1 MNGRFERD
9 PVIHEAS
16 QQLTT
21 VLTRGNLT
29 SPDPESGAM
38 DLSALKAA
46 VEGFG
51 DKSAA
56 FLDHVA
62 EDLNRII
69 GMYSWDTQESYKAH
83 AETVLAAMGRERSRI
98 TKRFRNH
105 AQAAIRALGAFPLA
119 GDESLADRY
128 QQLQW
133 SAKQSSKFGSERRAN
148 HLTCVRAAME
158 HLAQVGGY
166 PDVVRM
172 EFALKSEIAADAMDP
187 DKQWAV
193 EDYLLKLVVEGSN
206 AGLVVERNGKRLK
219 SIPKAVRS
227 DPAYSEARELQ
238 ERLRAQARRLRSG
251 LLEPLLAEG
260 RPISVEDLIAL
271 LRLPTCREMV
281 SALIWRTAEGVTGLV
296 EADGADDSDSLL
308 LCDLDGAK
316 VTVTGALFAAHPWD
330 LFSAGTLGR
339 WQKAVVSRRIVQPVR
354 QAFRELY
361 LLTPAEVEAGTQS
374 ARFAGH
380 RVSGARAGRLLTARS
395 WRMEGSEYEGTAVRR
410 FGDYEARLGFD
421 EMGHYLSEDNPV
433 TGTVSF
439 RKGVGTVALAD
450 VPPLVLS
457 EAMRDVDLIVSV
469 AALGTADR
477 PYSTATVAARGQLLA
492 ALADDL
498 GLTGVTVEGSFAR
511 VQGKRA
517 GYRVHLGSG
526 SIHVEPA
533 GYLCVVPDSAAAGPE
548 QQVILPFADEDVMTS
563 VILSKVL
570 LLAADDRITD
580 PTITAQIER
589 ATAGSETGADAGADA
604 GPDAQD

>member
-1 MNGRFERD
+1 MSGQYEQAQGIRQ
-9 PVIHEAS
+9 AS

-21 VLTRGNLT
+21 VLTRGHLT

-38 DLSALKAA
+38 DLAALKAG
-46 VEGFG
+46 VEGLG
-51 DKSAA
+51 ESGAA

-62 EDLNRII
+62 EDFVRML
-69 GMYSWDTQESYKAH
+69 GMYSWDTKESYRAH
-83 AETVLAAMGRERSRI
+83 AETVLAVMGRERSRI

-105 AQAAIRALGAFPLA
+105 AQAAIRALGALPLA
-119 GDESLADRY
+119 ADESLGDRY

-133 SAKQSSKFGSERRAN
+133 SAKQSAKFGAERRAN
-148 HLTCVRAAME
+148 HLTCVRAAMA

-172 EFALKSEIAADAMDP
+172 EFALEAEIAADAMDP
-187 DKQWAV
+187 DKQWTVADYCLRLAV
-193 EDYLLKLVVEGSN
+193 EGGD
-206 AGLVVERNGKRLK
+206 AGLVVERDGKRLK

-227 DPAYSEARELQ
+227 DPAYGEARELQ
-238 ERLRAQARRLRSG
+238 ERLRAQVRRLRSG
-251 LLEPLLAEG
+251 LLEPLLTEG
-260 RPISVEDLIAL
+260 RPISADDLIAL
-271 LRLPTCREMV
+271 LRLPTCREMI
-281 SALIWRTAEGVTGLV
+281 SAMIWRTAEGVTGLV
-296 EADGADDSDSLL
+296 EAGGADGSDSLL
-308 LCDLDGAK
+308 LSDLDGAK
-316 VTVTGALFAAHPWD
+316 IPVTGALFAAHPWD

-339 WQKAVVSRRIVQPVR
+339 WQQFVVSRRIVQPVR

-361 LLTPAEVEAGTQS
+361 LLTPAEVEAGTSS

-380 RVSGARAGRLLTARS
+380 RVGGARASRLLTARS
-395 WRMEGSEYEGTAVRR
+395 WRLEGSEDEGTATRR
-410 FGDYEARLGFD
+410 FGEYEARLGFD
-421 EMGHYLSEDNPV
+421 EMGHYLSENDPV

-469 AALGTADR
+469 AAVGTADR
-477 PYSTATVAARGQLLA
+477 PYSTATAAARGDLLT

-517 GYRVHLGSG
+517 AYRVHLGSG
-526 SIHVEPA
+526 SIHIEPA
-533 GYLCVVPDSAAAGPE
+533 GYLCVVPDSVAAGPE
-548 QQVILPFADEDVMTS
+548 QQVFLPFADEDVMTS

-580 PTITAQIER
+580 PTISAQIER
-589 ATAGSETGADAGADA
+589 ATAG
-604 GPDAQD
+604 